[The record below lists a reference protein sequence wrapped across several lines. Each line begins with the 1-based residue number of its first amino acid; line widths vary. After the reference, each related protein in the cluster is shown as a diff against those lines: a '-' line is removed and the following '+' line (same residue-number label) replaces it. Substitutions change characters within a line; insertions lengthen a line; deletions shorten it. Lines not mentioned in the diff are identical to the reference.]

1 MAHRRDVQKI
11 AHLLLDKEVIT
22 RQVDLFTQIFPIFS
36 CLIDRED
43 MITVLGK
50 RPFASDD
57 MDLSMATGKP
67 S

>member
-22 RQVDLFTQIFPIFS
+22 
-36 CLIDRED
+36 RED